1 MDLSREIPPAL
12 TQISR
17 PAHQWVIYP
26 HNLASLFPEEDL
38 EHYDTS
44 LSSNA
49 GYLFSS
55 HTFRLGFWTVRDQAN
70 ETINGAATQ
79 TNNPRTVVQDEI
91 IEAQDFDRKLQA
103 RLP

>member
-1 MDLSREIPPAL
+1 MDLSRETPPAL
-12 TQISR
+12 TQNLS

-26 HNLASLFPEEDL
+26 RNLASLFPEEDL
-38 EHYDTS
+38 ERYDTS
-44 LSSNA
+44 LSSSA
-49 GYLFSS
+49 GRLFSS
-55 HTFRLGFWTVRDQAN
+55 HTVRLGFWTVRDQAD

-79 TNNPRTVVQDEI
+79 TNSPRTVVRDEI